1 MTRQLMTR
9 ATLAVALGLALASC
23 ALPQE
28 SAGPKQA
35 AGQGD
40 QWIWWKWA
48 NFVILAGGLGYL
60 IGKNVPPLFQKQSS
74 EIKSALRDAA
84 KAKEEAAAYAAG
96 IEARL
101 ANLQTEIE
109 KLRMSAVPTDDM
121 TPVYWGVKS
130 GIHQKAG
137 IDLDVGVSLFLKF
150 LNRDEID
157 PQHVGPFHD
166 TVPTSV
172 DDVQEAIIVEPAR
185 TKRHDLRHFQ
195 YSRLRHHS
203 GLDARFCK
211 QEGAPVCDLLRQA
224 LGKDSRSLREKLGNR
239 SGMLAG

>member
-109 KLRMSAVPTDDM
+109 KLRMSARVDMSAESERIGRETEHQLQRIREQTAQEIELLTRSATDELRK
-121 TPVYWGVKS
+121 YS
-130 GIHQKAG
+130 AE
-137 IDLDVGVSLFLKF
+137 LAVGLAEQRIRSRMNPATQESLAESFL
-150 LNRDEID
+150 R
-157 PQHVGPFHD
+157 
-166 TVPTSV
+166 
-172 DDVQEAIIVEPAR
+172 
-185 TKRHDLRHFQ
+185 DLRG
-195 YSRLRHHS
+195 RATPRT
-203 GLDARFCK
+203 A
-211 QEGAPVCDLLRQA
+211 
-224 LGKDSRSLREKLGNR
+224 N
-239 SGMLAG
+239 